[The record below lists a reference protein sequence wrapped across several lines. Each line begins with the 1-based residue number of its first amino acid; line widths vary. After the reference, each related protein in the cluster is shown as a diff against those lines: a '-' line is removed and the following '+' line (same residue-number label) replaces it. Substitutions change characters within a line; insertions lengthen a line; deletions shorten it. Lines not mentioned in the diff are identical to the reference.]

1 MHRARGQD
9 PPRADQRSSSGGRMT
24 SQLLAQ
30 LAIFVISAF
39 LGFELISRVP
49 NLLHTPLMSA
59 TNAIHGIVL
68 VGAIIALASA
78 SDGFTATVGLIAV
91 VFGAMNVVG
100 GFWVTTRMLGMFGPP
115 KKRVKKREEWPLQV
129 APFLAYLAA
138 AALFIYGIRRLRT
151 PETARS
157 GNTLAAVGMVIALVA
172 TIFVADIDRVLG
184 ALEIGAG
191 VLVGSMIGAVAAQR
205 VQMTAMPQMVAA
217 FNGVGGAAAALV
229 AVSEFYRVEA
239 LGVVQETLVS
249 AITVLLSVIIGTISF
264 SGSIIAF
271 VKLQEL
277 ALGGSVTFPLQ
288 QVVNALIALSILLLS
303 ANIVADG
310 AILPF
315 LSPLASLYVILGAAL
330 LLGVL
335 FVIPI
340 GGAGMSIVIS
350 LLNAFTGLAAAASG
364 FVLSNYALIISGT
377 LVGASGTILTRLMSG
392 ALGRPLGK
400 IIFAGIAASGTSS
413 GGQQQDREVNDA
425 SASEVGEYLADDAEK
440 VIVVPGY
447 GLAVAQAQQAMRD
460 LVETLE
466 SEGKEVLFGIHPVAG
481 RMPGHMNVLLT
492 EVGIPYEKLYDLEDI
507 NPEFEETDAAIIV
520 GANDVVNP
528 AANDP
533 EQDSPISGMP
543 ILNVEAADRV
553 IFIKRSLSPGFAG
566 VDNPLFY
573 DTEKT
578 MMLFS
583 DAKQGLQDLNEA
595 VKNG

>member
-1 MHRARGQD
+1 M
-9 PPRADQRSSSGGRMT
+9 
-24 SQLLAQ
+24 
-30 LAIFVISAF
+30 
-39 LGFELISRVP
+39 
-49 NLLHTPLMSA
+49 
-59 TNAIHGIVL
+59 
-68 VGAIIALASA
+68 
-78 SDGFTATVGLIAV
+78 
-91 VFGAMNVVG
+91 
-100 GFWVTTRMLGMFGPP
+100 
-115 KKRVKKREEWPLQV
+115 QV
-129 APFLAYLAA
+129 APFIAYLAA

-157 GNTLAAVGMVIALVA
+157 GNTLAAGGMVIALIA
-172 TIFVADIDRVLG
+172 TIFVADIDNVLSVG
-184 ALEIGAG
+184 QISVG
-191 VLVGSMIGAVAAQR
+191 VLIGSVLGAVAAQR

-217 FNGVGGAAAALV
+217 FNGVGGGAAALV

-239 LGVVQETLVS
+239 LGQGQETLFS
-249 AITVLLSVIIGTISF
+249 AIAVLLSVIIGTVSF
-264 SGSIIAF
+264 AGSTIAF
-271 VKLQEL
+271 IKLQEL
-277 ALGGSVTFPLQ
+277 ALTGSVTFPLQ
-288 QVVNALIALSILLLS
+288 QVVNAAIFLGILFLS
-303 ANIVADG
+303 ANILAGGLV
-310 AILPF
+310 
-315 LSPLASLYVILGAAL
+315 LSPLVALYLILGASL

-340 GGAGMSIVIS
+340 GGADMPIVIS

-400 IIFAGIAASGTSS
+400 IIFAGIAAAGTSS
-413 GGQQQDREVNDA
+413 GGQQEDREVNDA

-440 VIVVPGY
+440 VIIVPGY
-447 GLAVAQAQQAMRD
+447 GLAVAQAQQALRD

-507 NPEFEETDAAIIV
+507 NPEFDDADAAIIV

-528 AANDP
+528 SANDP
-533 EQDSPISGMP
+533 EVESPISGMP
-543 ILNVEAADRV
+543 VLTVENAERV

-583 DAKQGLQDLNEA
+583 DAMQGLQDLNEA
-595 VKNG
+595 VNNG

>member
-1 MHRARGQD
+1 
-9 PPRADQRSSSGGRMT
+9 
-24 SQLLAQ
+24 
-30 LAIFVISAF
+30 
-39 LGFELISRVP
+39 
-49 NLLHTPLMSA
+49 
-59 TNAIHGIVL
+59 
-68 VGAIIALASA
+68 
-78 SDGFTATVGLIAV
+78 
-91 VFGAMNVVG
+91 
-100 GFWVTTRMLGMFGPP
+100 
-115 KKRVKKREEWPLQV
+115 
-129 APFLAYLAA
+129 
-138 AALFIYGIRRLRT
+138 
-151 PETARS
+151 
-157 GNTLAAVGMVIALVA
+157 
-172 TIFVADIDRVLG
+172 
-184 ALEIGAG
+184 
-191 VLVGSMIGAVAAQR
+191 
-205 VQMTAMPQMVAA
+205 MTAMPQMVAA
-217 FNGVGGAAAALV
+217 FNGVGGGAAALI

-239 LGVVQETLVS
+239 LGQGQETIVAS
-249 AITVLLSVIIGTISF
+249 IAVLLSVVIGTVSF
-264 SGSIIAF
+264 AGSIIAF
-271 VKLQEL
+271 TKLQEL
-277 ALGGSVTFPLQ
+277 ALTGSVTFPLQ
-288 QVVNALIALSILLLS
+288 QVVNAAIFLGILLLS
-303 ANIVADG
+303 VNIIAGGIV
-310 AILPF
+310 
-315 LSPLASLYVILGAAL
+315 LSPLVSLYLILGASL

-340 GGAGMSIVIS
+340 GGADMPIVIS

-413 GGQQQDREVNDA
+413 GGQQEDREVNDT

-440 VIVVPGY
+440 VIIVPGY

-492 EVGIPYEKLYDLEDI
+492 EVGIPYDKLYDLEDI
-507 NPEFEETDAAIIV
+507 NPEFDDADAAIIV

-528 AANDP
+528 SAGDP
-533 EQDSPISGMP
+533 EVESPISGMP
-543 ILNVEAADRV
+543 VLTVENAGHV

>member
-1 MHRARGQD
+1 
-9 PPRADQRSSSGGRMT
+9 
-24 SQLLAQ
+24 
-30 LAIFVISAF
+30 
-39 LGFELISRVP
+39 
-49 NLLHTPLMSA
+49 
-59 TNAIHGIVL
+59 
-68 VGAIIALASA
+68 
-78 SDGFTATVGLIAV
+78 
-91 VFGAMNVVG
+91 
-100 GFWVTTRMLGMFGPP
+100 
-115 KKRVKKREEWPLQV
+115 LQV

-157 GNTLAAVGMVIALVA
+157 GNTLAAVGMVIALIA
-172 TIFVADIDRVLG
+172 TIFVADIDKVLSAG
-184 ALEIGAG
+184 QILGG
-191 VLVGSMIGAVAAQR
+191 VLVGAIVGAVAAQR

-217 FNGVGGAAAALV
+217 FNGVGGGAAALI

-239 LGVVQETLVS
+239 LGQGQETLVS
-249 AITVLLSVIIGTISF
+249 SVAVLLSVIIGTVSF
-264 SGSIIAF
+264 AGSIIAF
-271 VKLQEL
+271 TKLQEL
-277 ALGGSVTFPLQ
+277 ALTGSVTFPLQ
-288 QVVNALIALSILLLS
+288 QVVNAAIFLGILLLS
-303 ANIVADG
+303 ANILVG
-310 AILPF
+310 GLV
-315 LSPLASLYVILGAAL
+315 LSPLVSLYLILGASL

-340 GGAGMSIVIS
+340 GGADMPIVIS

-400 IIFAGIAASGTSS
+400 IIFAGIAAAGSS
-413 GGQQQDREVNDA
+413 SSEQQEDREVNDA
-425 SASEVGEYLADDAEK
+425 SASEVGEYLADEAEK
-440 VIVVPGY
+440 VVIVPGY
-447 GLAVAQAQQAMRD
+447 GLAVAQAQQALRD

-507 NPEFEETDAAIIV
+507 NPEFEDADAAIIV

-528 AANDP
+528 SANDP
-533 EQDSPISGMP
+533 EVESPISGMP
-543 ILNVEAADRV
+543 VLTVENAEHV

-595 VKNG
+595 VKNS

>member
-1 MHRARGQD
+1 
-9 PPRADQRSSSGGRMT
+9 
-24 SQLLAQ
+24 
-30 LAIFVISAF
+30 
-39 LGFELISRVP
+39 
-49 NLLHTPLMSA
+49 
-59 TNAIHGIVL
+59 
-68 VGAIIALASA
+68 
-78 SDGFTATVGLIAV
+78 
-91 VFGAMNVVG
+91 
-100 GFWVTTRMLGMFGPP
+100 
-115 KKRVKKREEWPLQV
+115 LQV
-129 APFLAYLAA
+129 GPFIAYLAA

-157 GNTLAAVGMVIALVA
+157 GNTLAAVGMVIALIA
-172 TIFVADIDRVLG
+172 TVFVADIDNVLSVG
-184 ALEIGAG
+184 EISAG
-191 VLVGSMIGAVAAQR
+191 VLVGAVIGAVAAQR

-217 FNGVGGAAAALV
+217 FNGVGGGAAALI
-229 AVSEFYRVEA
+229 AVSEFYQVEA
-239 LGVVQETLVS
+239 LGQGQETIVAS
-249 AITVLLSVIIGTISF
+249 IAVLLSVVIGTVSF
-264 SGSIIAF
+264 AGSIIAF
-271 VKLQEL
+271 TKLQEL
-277 ALGGSVTFPLQ
+277 ALTGSVTFPLQ
-288 QVVNALIALSILLLS
+288 QVVNAAIFLVILLLS
-303 ANIVADG
+303 VNILAGGLV
-310 AILPF
+310 
-315 LSPLASLYVILGAAL
+315 LSPLVSLYLILGAAL

-340 GGAGMSIVIS
+340 GGADMPIVIS

-413 GGQQQDREVNDA
+413 GGQQEDREVNDT
-425 SASEVGEYLADDAEK
+425 SASEVGEYLADEAEK
-440 VIVVPGY
+440 IVIVPGY
-447 GLAVAQAQQAMRD
+447 GLAVAQAQQALRD

-507 NPEFEETDAAIIV
+507 NPEFDDADAAIIV

-528 AANDP
+528 SANDP
-533 EQDSPISGMP
+533 EVESPISGMP
-543 ILNVEAADRV
+543 VLEVENAEHV

-595 VKNG
+595 VKNS

>member
-1 MHRARGQD
+1 M
-9 PPRADQRSSSGGRMT
+9 
-24 SQLLAQ
+24 QLWTF
-30 LAIFVISAF
+30 I
-39 LGFELISRVP
+39 
-49 NLLHTPLMSA
+49 
-59 TNAIHGIVL
+59 
-68 VGAIIALASA
+68 
-78 SDGFTATVGLIAV
+78 
-91 VFGAMNVVG
+91 
-100 GFWVTTRMLGMFGPP
+100 
-115 KKRVKKREEWPLQV
+115 
-129 APFLAYLAA
+129 AYLVA
-138 AALFIYGIRRLRT
+138 AALFIVGIRRLRR

-172 TIFVADIDRVLG
+172 TIFVADIHRALG
-184 ALEIGAG
+184 AVEIGAG
-191 VLVGSMIGAVAAQR
+191 VLVGSVIGAVAAQR

-239 LGVVQETLVS
+239 LGVGQETSVS
-249 AITVLLSVIIGTISF
+249 AIAVLLSVIIGTISF

-288 QVVNALIALSILLLS
+288 QVVNALIALAILLLA
-303 ANIVADG
+303 ANIVAGG
-310 AILPF
+310 AIAEAVGLP
-315 LSPLASLYVILGAAL
+315 LSPLVSLYVILGLAL

-340 GGAGMSIVIS
+340 GGADMPIVIS

-364 FVLSNYALIISGT
+364 FVLDNYALIISGT
-377 LVGASGTILTRLMSG
+377 LVGASGTILTQNMSS

-400 IIFAGIAASGTSS
+400 IIFAGIAASGTSQ
-413 GGQQQDREVNDA
+413 GGGAEDREVHDA
-425 SASEVGEYLADDAEK
+425 SAGEVAEILADEAEK
-440 VIVVPGY
+440 VVIVPGY
-447 GLAVAQAQQAMRD
+447 GLAVAQAQGALRE
-460 LVETLE
+460 LTEALE

-492 EVGIPYEKLYDLEDI
+492 EVGIPYEKLYDLEEI

-583 DAKQGLQDLNEA
+583 DAKQGLQDVTSAL
-595 VKNG
+595 KNS

>member
-1 MHRARGQD
+1 
-9 PPRADQRSSSGGRMT
+9 
-24 SQLLAQ
+24 
-30 LAIFVISAF
+30 
-39 LGFELISRVP
+39 
-49 NLLHTPLMSA
+49 
-59 TNAIHGIVL
+59 
-68 VGAIIALASA
+68 
-78 SDGFTATVGLIAV
+78 
-91 VFGAMNVVG
+91 
-100 GFWVTTRMLGMFGPP
+100 
-115 KKRVKKREEWPLQV
+115 LQV

-172 TIFVADIDRVLG
+172 TIFVADIDKVLS
-184 ALEIGAG
+184 AAQIGAG
-191 VLVGSMIGAVAAQR
+191 VLVGSVLGAVAAQR

-217 FNGVGGAAAALV
+217 FNGVGGGAAALV

-239 LGVVQETLVS
+239 LGQGHETLVS
-249 AITVLLSVIIGTISF
+249 AVAVLFSVIIGTISF
-264 SGSIIAF
+264 AGSIIAF
-271 VKLQEL
+271 IKLQEL
-277 ALGGSVTFPLQ
+277 ALTGSVTFPLQ
-288 QVVNALIALSILLLS
+288 QVVNAAIFLGILLLS
-303 ANIVADG
+303 ANILAGGLV
-310 AILPF
+310 
-315 LSPLASLYVILGAAL
+315 LSPLVSLYLILGASL

-340 GGAGMSIVIS
+340 GGADMPIVIS

-400 IIFAGIAASGTSS
+400 IIFAGIAAAGSS
-413 GGQQQDREVNDA
+413 STEQQEDREVNDR
-425 SASEVGEYLADDAEK
+425 SAGEVGEYLADEAQK
-440 VIVVPGY
+440 VVIVPGY

-507 NPEFEETDAAIIV
+507 NPEFDDADAAIIV

-528 AANDP
+528 SANDP
-533 EQDSPISGMP
+533 EVESPISGMP
-543 ILNVEAADRV
+543 VLNVENAEHV

-566 VDNPLFY
+566 VDKPLFY

>member
-1 MHRARGQD
+1 
-9 PPRADQRSSSGGRMT
+9 
-24 SQLLAQ
+24 
-30 LAIFVISAF
+30 
-39 LGFELISRVP
+39 
-49 NLLHTPLMSA
+49 
-59 TNAIHGIVL
+59 
-68 VGAIIALASA
+68 
-78 SDGFTATVGLIAV
+78 
-91 VFGAMNVVG
+91 
-100 GFWVTTRMLGMFGPP
+100 
-115 KKRVKKREEWPLQV
+115 LQV

-157 GNTLAAVGMVIALVA
+157 GNTLAAVGMVIALIA
-172 TIFVADIDRVLG
+172 TIFVADIDKVLSAG
-184 ALEIGAG
+184 QILGG
-191 VLVGSMIGAVAAQR
+191 VLVGAIVGAVAAQR

-217 FNGVGGAAAALV
+217 FNGVGGGAAALI

-239 LGVVQETLVS
+239 LGQGQETLVS
-249 AITVLLSVIIGTISF
+249 SVAVLLSVIIGTVSF
-264 SGSIIAF
+264 AGSIIAF
-271 VKLQEL
+271 TKLQEL
-277 ALGGSVTFPLQ
+277 ALTGSVTFPLQ
-288 QVVNALIALSILLLS
+288 QVVNAAIFLGILLLS
-303 ANIVADG
+303 ANILVG
-310 AILPF
+310 GLV
-315 LSPLASLYVILGAAL
+315 LSPLVSLYLILGASL

-340 GGAGMSIVIS
+340 GGADMPIVIS

-400 IIFAGIAASGTSS
+400 IIFAGIAAAGSS
-413 GGQQQDREVNDA
+413 SSEQQEDREVNDA
-425 SASEVGEYLADDAEK
+425 SASEVGEYLADEAEK
-440 VIVVPGY
+440 VVIVPGY
-447 GLAVAQAQQAMRD
+447 GLAVAQAQQALRD

-492 EVGIPYEKLYDLEDI
+492 EVGIPYEQLYDLEDI
-507 NPEFEETDAAIIV
+507 NPEFEDADAAIIV

-528 AANDP
+528 SANDP
-533 EQDSPISGMP
+533 EVESPISGMP
-543 ILNVEAADRV
+543 VLTVENAEHV

>member
-1 MHRARGQD
+1 
-9 PPRADQRSSSGGRMT
+9 
-24 SQLLAQ
+24 
-30 LAIFVISAF
+30 
-39 LGFELISRVP
+39 
-49 NLLHTPLMSA
+49 
-59 TNAIHGIVL
+59 
-68 VGAIIALASA
+68 
-78 SDGFTATVGLIAV
+78 
-91 VFGAMNVVG
+91 
-100 GFWVTTRMLGMFGPP
+100 
-115 KKRVKKREEWPLQV
+115 LQV
-129 APFLAYLAA
+129 APFIAYLAA

-157 GNTLAAVGMVIALVA
+157 GNTLAAIGMVIALIA
-172 TIFVADIDRVLG
+172 TIFVADIDNVLSVG
-184 ALEIGAG
+184 QISVG
-191 VLVGSMIGAVAAQR
+191 VLIGSVLGAVAAQR

-217 FNGVGGAAAALV
+217 FNGVGGGAAALV

-239 LGVVQETLVS
+239 LGQGHETLVS
-249 AITVLLSVIIGTISF
+249 AVAVLLSVIIGTVSF
-264 SGSIIAF
+264 AGSTIAF
-271 VKLQEL
+271 IKLQEL
-277 ALGGSVTFPLQ
+277 ALTGSVTFPLQ
-288 QVVNALIALSILLLS
+288 QVVNAAIFLCILLLS
-303 ANIVADG
+303 ANILAGGPV
-310 AILPF
+310 
-315 LSPLASLYVILGAAL
+315 LSPLVSLYLILGASL

-340 GGAGMSIVIS
+340 GGADMPIVIS

-400 IIFAGIAASGTSS
+400 IIFAGIAAAGSS
-413 GGQQQDREVNDA
+413 ASEQQEDREVNDA
-425 SASEVGEYLADDAEK
+425 SASEVGEYLADEAEK
-440 VIVVPGY
+440 VVIVPGY

-507 NPEFEETDAAIIV
+507 NPEFDDADAAIIV

-528 AANDP
+528 SANDP
-533 EQDSPISGMP
+533 EVESPISGMP
-543 ILNVEAADRV
+543 VLTVENAEHV

-595 VKNG
+595 VKNS

>member
-1 MHRARGQD
+1 
-9 PPRADQRSSSGGRMT
+9 
-24 SQLLAQ
+24 
-30 LAIFVISAF
+30 
-39 LGFELISRVP
+39 
-49 NLLHTPLMSA
+49 
-59 TNAIHGIVL
+59 
-68 VGAIIALASA
+68 
-78 SDGFTATVGLIAV
+78 
-91 VFGAMNVVG
+91 
-100 GFWVTTRMLGMFGPP
+100 
-115 KKRVKKREEWPLQV
+115 LQV
-129 APFLAYLAA
+129 APFIAYLAA

-157 GNTLAAVGMVIALVA
+157 GNTLAAVGMAIALIA
-172 TIFVADIDRVLG
+172 TVFVADIDNVLSVG
-184 ALEIGAG
+184 QISVG
-191 VLVGSMIGAVAAQR
+191 VLIGSVLGAVAAQR

-217 FNGVGGAAAALV
+217 FNGVGGGAAALV

-239 LGVVQETLVS
+239 LGQGHETLVS
-249 AITVLLSVIIGTISF
+249 AIAVLLSVIIGTVSF
-264 SGSIIAF
+264 AGSTIAF
-271 VKLQEL
+271 IKLQEL
-277 ALGGSVTFPLQ
+277 ALTGSVTFPLQ
-288 QVVNALIALSILLLS
+288 QVVNAAIFLGILLLS
-303 ANIVADG
+303 ANILAGGLV
-310 AILPF
+310 
-315 LSPLASLYVILGAAL
+315 LSPLVSLYLILGASL

-340 GGAGMSIVIS
+340 GGADMPIVIS

-400 IIFAGIAASGTSS
+400 IIFAGIAASG
-413 GGQQQDREVNDA
+413 GGGSEQQEDREVNDK
-425 SASEVGEYLADDAEK
+425 SAGEVGEYLADDAEK
-440 VIVVPGY
+440 VIIVPGY

-507 NPEFEETDAAIIV
+507 NPEFDDADAAIIV

-528 AANDP
+528 SANDP
-533 EQDSPISGMP
+533 EVESPISGMP
-543 ILNVEAADRV
+543 VLTVENAEHV

-595 VKNG
+595 VKNS

>member
-1 MHRARGQD
+1 
-9 PPRADQRSSSGGRMT
+9 
-24 SQLLAQ
+24 
-30 LAIFVISAF
+30 V
-39 LGFELISRVP
+39 
-49 NLLHTPLMSA
+49 
-59 TNAIHGIVL
+59 
-68 VGAIIALASA
+68 
-78 SDGFTATVGLIAV
+78 
-91 VFGAMNVVG
+91 
-100 GFWVTTRMLGMFGPP
+100 
-115 KKRVKKREEWPLQV
+115 QV
-129 APFLAYLAA
+129 WTFLAYLVA
-138 AALFIYGIRRLRT
+138 AALFITGIRRLRR

-157 GNTLAAVGMVIALVA
+157 GNTIAAVGMVIALVA
-172 TIFVADIDRVLG
+172 TIFVANIDQ
-184 ALEIGAG
+184 ALSTVEIGVG
-191 VLVGSMIGAVAAQR
+191 VLVGSVIGAVAAQR

-239 LGVVQETLVS
+239 LGSGQEPLVS
-249 AITVLLSVIIGTISF
+249 AIAVLLSVVIGTISF

-288 QVVNALIALSILLLS
+288 QVVNTLIALSILVLA
-303 ANIVADG
+303 ANIVTDG
-310 AILPF
+310 AVLPF
-315 LSPLASLYVILGAAL
+315 LSPLISLYVIIGAAL

-340 GGAGMSIVIS
+340 GGADMPIVIS
-350 LLNAFTGLAAAASG
+350 LLNAFTGIAAAASG
-364 FVLSNYALIISGT
+364 FVLDNYALIISGT
-377 LVGASGTILTRLMSG
+377 LVGASGTILTQNMSG

-400 IIFAGIAASGTSS
+400 IIFAGIAASGTSK
-413 GGQQQDREVNDA
+413 GGDQEDKEVNDT
-425 SASEVGEYLADDAEK
+425 SPEEVGEFLSDEAEK
-440 VIVVPGY
+440 VVIVPGY
-447 GLAVAQAQQAMRD
+447 GLAVAQAQGAIRE
-460 LVETLE
+460 LTEALE

-492 EVGIPYEKLYDLEDI
+492 EAGIPYEKLYDLEDI
-507 NPEFEETDAAIIV
+507 NPEFEDADAAIIV

-583 DAKQGLQDLNEA
+583 DAKQGLQDVTSAL
-595 VKNG
+595 K

>member
-1 MHRARGQD
+1 M
-9 PPRADQRSSSGGRMT
+9 
-24 SQLLAQ
+24 
-30 LAIFVISAF
+30 
-39 LGFELISRVP
+39 
-49 NLLHTPLMSA
+49 
-59 TNAIHGIVL
+59 
-68 VGAIIALASA
+68 
-78 SDGFTATVGLIAV
+78 
-91 VFGAMNVVG
+91 
-100 GFWVTTRMLGMFGPP
+100 
-115 KKRVKKREEWPLQV
+115 QV
-129 APFLAYLAA
+129 APFIAYLAA

-157 GNTLAAVGMVIALVA
+157 GNTLAAIGMVIALIA
-172 TIFVADIDRVLG
+172 TVFVADIDNVLSVGEISVGVVVG
-184 ALEIGAG
+184 A
-191 VLVGSMIGAVAAQR
+191 VIGAVAAQR

-217 FNGVGGAAAALV
+217 FNGVGGGAAALI

-239 LGVVQETLVS
+239 LGQGQETLVAS
-249 AITVLLSVIIGTISF
+249 IAVLLSVIIGTVSF
-264 SGSIIAF
+264 AGSIIAF
-271 VKLQEL
+271 TKLQEL
-277 ALGGSVTFPLQ
+277 ALTGSVTFPLQ
-288 QVVNALIALSILLLS
+288 QVVNAAIFLGILLLS
-303 ANIVADG
+303 ANILVG
-310 AILPF
+310 GLV
-315 LSPLASLYVILGAAL
+315 LSPLVSLYLILGASL

-340 GGAGMSIVIS
+340 GGADMPIVIS

-377 LVGASGTILTRLMSG
+377 LVGASGTVLTRLMSG

-400 IIFAGIAASGTSS
+400 IIFASIAASG
-413 GGQQQDREVNDA
+413 GGQSEQQEDREVNEK
-425 SASEVGEYLADDAEK
+425 SAEEVGEYLADDAQK
-440 VIVVPGY
+440 VVIVPGY

-507 NPEFEETDAAIIV
+507 NPEFDDADAAIIV

-528 AANDP
+528 SANDP
-533 EQDSPISGMP
+533 EVESPISGMP
-543 ILNVEAADRV
+543 VLSVENAEHV

>member
-1 MHRARGQD
+1 M
-9 PPRADQRSSSGGRMT
+9 
-24 SQLLAQ
+24 
-30 LAIFVISAF
+30 
-39 LGFELISRVP
+39 
-49 NLLHTPLMSA
+49 
-59 TNAIHGIVL
+59 
-68 VGAIIALASA
+68 
-78 SDGFTATVGLIAV
+78 
-91 VFGAMNVVG
+91 
-100 GFWVTTRMLGMFGPP
+100 
-115 KKRVKKREEWPLQV
+115 QV

-157 GNTLAAVGMVIALVA
+157 GNTLAAVGMVIALIA
-172 TIFVADIDRVLG
+172 TIFVADIDQVLSAG
-184 ALEIGAG
+184 EIVGG
-191 VLVGSMIGAVAAQR
+191 VLVGSVVGAVAAQR

-217 FNGVGGAAAALV
+217 FNGVGGGAAALI
-229 AVSEFYRVEA
+229 AVSEFYQVEA
-239 LGVVQETLVS
+239 LGQGQETLVS
-249 AITVLLSVIIGTISF
+249 SIAVLFSVIIGTVSF
-264 SGSIIAF
+264 AGSIIAF
-271 VKLQEL
+271 TKLQEL
-277 ALGGSVTFPLQ
+277 ALTGSVTFPLQ
-288 QVVNALIALSILLLS
+288 QVVNAAIFLGILLLS
-303 ANIVADG
+303 ANILAGGLV
-310 AILPF
+310 
-315 LSPLASLYVILGAAL
+315 LSPLVSLYLILGASL

-340 GGAGMSIVIS
+340 GGADMPIVIS

-400 IIFAGIAASGTSS
+400 IIFAGIAAAGSSS
-413 GGQQQDREVNDA
+413 GEQQEDREVNDA
-425 SASEVGEYLADDAEK
+425 NATEVGEYLADEAEK
-440 VIVVPGY
+440 VVIVPGY
-447 GLAVAQAQQAMRD
+447 GLAVAQAQQALRD

-507 NPEFEETDAAIIV
+507 NPEFDDADAAIIV

-528 AANDP
+528 SANDP
-533 EQDSPISGMP
+533 EVESPISGMP
-543 ILNVEAADRV
+543 VLTVENAEHV

-595 VKNG
+595 VKNA

>member
-1 MHRARGQD
+1 
-9 PPRADQRSSSGGRMT
+9 
-24 SQLLAQ
+24 
-30 LAIFVISAF
+30 
-39 LGFELISRVP
+39 
-49 NLLHTPLMSA
+49 
-59 TNAIHGIVL
+59 
-68 VGAIIALASA
+68 
-78 SDGFTATVGLIAV
+78 
-91 VFGAMNVVG
+91 
-100 GFWVTTRMLGMFGPP
+100 
-115 KKRVKKREEWPLQV
+115 LQV

-157 GNTLAAVGMVIALVA
+157 GNTLAAIGMVIALIA
-172 TIFVADIDRVLG
+172 TIFVADIDKVLN
-184 ALEIGAG
+184 AAEIGAG
-191 VLVGSMIGAVAAQR
+191 VLVGAVIGAVAAQR

-217 FNGVGGAAAALV
+217 FNGVGGGAAALV

-239 LGVVQETLVS
+239 LGQGQETLVS
-249 AITVLLSVIIGTISF
+249 AIAVLLSVIIGTVSF
-264 SGSIIAF
+264 AGSIIAF
-271 VKLQEL
+271 TKLQEL
-277 ALGGSVTFPLQ
+277 ALTGSVTFPLQ
-288 QVVNALIALSILLLS
+288 QVVNAAIFVGILLLS
-303 ANIVADG
+303 ANILAGGFV
-310 AILPF
+310 
-315 LSPLASLYVILGAAL
+315 LSPLVSLYLILGASL

-340 GGAGMSIVIS
+340 GGADMPIVIS

-392 ALGRPLGK
+392 ALGRPLSK
-400 IIFAGIAASGTSS
+400 IIFAGIAAAGSS
-413 GGQQQDREVNDA
+413 SSEQQEDREVNDR
-425 SASEVGEYLADDAEK
+425 SASEVGEYLADEAEK
-440 VIVVPGY
+440 VVIVPGY

-507 NPEFEETDAAIIV
+507 NPEFDDADAAIIV

-528 AANDP
+528 SANDP
-533 EQDSPISGMP
+533 EVESPISGMP
-543 ILNVEAADRV
+543 VLTVENAEHV

-595 VKNG
+595 VKNS

>member
-1 MHRARGQD
+1 
-9 PPRADQRSSSGGRMT
+9 
-24 SQLLAQ
+24 
-30 LAIFVISAF
+30 
-39 LGFELISRVP
+39 
-49 NLLHTPLMSA
+49 
-59 TNAIHGIVL
+59 
-68 VGAIIALASA
+68 
-78 SDGFTATVGLIAV
+78 
-91 VFGAMNVVG
+91 
-100 GFWVTTRMLGMFGPP
+100 
-115 KKRVKKREEWPLQV
+115 LQV

-172 TIFVADIDRVLG
+172 TIFVADIDRVLS
-184 ALEIGAG
+184 AAEIGVG
-191 VLVGSMIGAVAAQR
+191 VLVGSVLGAVAAQR

-217 FNGVGGAAAALV
+217 FNGVGGGAAALV

-239 LGVVQETLVS
+239 LGQGQETLFS
-249 AITVLLSVIIGTISF
+249 AIAVLISVIIGTLSF
-264 SGSIIAF
+264 AGSIIAF
-271 VKLQEL
+271 IKLQEL
-277 ALGGSVTFPLQ
+277 ALTGSVTFPLQ
-288 QVVNALIALSILLLS
+288 QVVNAAIFLGILLLS
-303 ANIVADG
+303 ANILAGGLV
-310 AILPF
+310 
-315 LSPLASLYVILGAAL
+315 LSPLVSLYLILGASL

-340 GGAGMSIVIS
+340 GGADMPIVIS

-400 IIFAGIAASGTSS
+400 IIFAGIAASG
-413 GGQQQDREVNDA
+413 GGGSEQQEDREVNDA
-425 SASEVGEYLADDAEK
+425 SAGEVGEYLADEAEK
-440 VIVVPGY
+440 VVIVPGY

-492 EVGIPYEKLYDLEDI
+492 EVGIPYAKLYDLEDI
-507 NPEFEETDAAIIV
+507 NPEFEDADAAIIV

-528 AANDP
+528 SANDP
-533 EQDSPISGMP
+533 EVESPISGMP
-543 ILNVEAADRV
+543 VLTVENAEHV

-573 DTEKT
+573 DTDKT

>member
-1 MHRARGQD
+1 
-9 PPRADQRSSSGGRMT
+9 
-24 SQLLAQ
+24 
-30 LAIFVISAF
+30 V
-39 LGFELISRVP
+39 
-49 NLLHTPLMSA
+49 
-59 TNAIHGIVL
+59 
-68 VGAIIALASA
+68 
-78 SDGFTATVGLIAV
+78 
-91 VFGAMNVVG
+91 
-100 GFWVTTRMLGMFGPP
+100 
-115 KKRVKKREEWPLQV
+115 QV
-129 APFLAYLAA
+129 WTFLAYLVA
-138 AALFIYGIRRLRT
+138 AALFITGIRRLRR

-157 GNTLAAVGMVIALVA
+157 GNTIAAVGMVIALVA
-172 TIFVADIDRVLG
+172 TIFVANIDE
-184 ALEIGAG
+184 ALSTVEIGVG
-191 VLVGSMIGAVAAQR
+191 VVVGSVIGAVAAQR

-217 FNGVGGAAAALV
+217 FNGVGGAAAALI

-239 LGVVQETLVS
+239 LGSGQEPLVS
-249 AITVLLSVIIGTISF
+249 AIAVLLSVVIGTISF

-288 QVVNALIALSILLLS
+288 QVVNALIALSILVLA
-303 ANIVADG
+303 ANIVTDG
-310 AILPF
+310 AVLPF
-315 LSPLASLYVILGAAL
+315 LSPLISLYVIIGAAL

-340 GGAGMSIVIS
+340 GGADMPIVIS
-350 LLNAFTGLAAAASG
+350 LLNAFTGIAAAASG
-364 FVLSNYALIISGT
+364 FVLDNYALIISGT
-377 LVGASGTILTRLMSG
+377 LVGASGTILTQNMSS

-400 IIFAGIAASGTSS
+400 IIFAGIAASGTSK
-413 GGQQQDREVNDA
+413 GGDQEDKEVNDA
-425 SASEVGEYLADDAEK
+425 SPEEVGEFLSDEAEK
-440 VIVVPGY
+440 VVIVPGY
-447 GLAVAQAQQAMRD
+447 GLAVAQAQGAIRELTD
-460 LVETLE
+460 ALE

-492 EVGIPYEKLYDLEDI
+492 EAGIPYEKLYDLEDI
-507 NPEFEETDAAIIV
+507 NPEFEDADAAIIV

-583 DAKQGLQDLNEA
+583 DAKQGLQDVTSAL
-595 VKNG
+595 K

>member
-1 MHRARGQD
+1 M
-9 PPRADQRSSSGGRMT
+9 
-24 SQLLAQ
+24 
-30 LAIFVISAF
+30 
-39 LGFELISRVP
+39 
-49 NLLHTPLMSA
+49 
-59 TNAIHGIVL
+59 
-68 VGAIIALASA
+68 
-78 SDGFTATVGLIAV
+78 
-91 VFGAMNVVG
+91 
-100 GFWVTTRMLGMFGPP
+100 
-115 KKRVKKREEWPLQV
+115 QV
-129 APFLAYLAA
+129 ATFVAYLAA

-157 GNTLAAVGMVIALVA
+157 GNTLAAAGMVVALIATV
-172 TIFVADIDRVLG
+172 FVADIDDVLSVG
-184 ALEIGAG
+184 QISIG
-191 VLVGSMIGAVAAQR
+191 VLAGGVVGAVAAQR

-217 FNGVGGAAAALV
+217 FNGVGGGAAALI

-239 LGVVQETLVS
+239 LGQGQETVVS
-249 AITVLLSVIIGTISF
+249 AIAVLLSVVIGTVSF
-264 SGSIIAF
+264 AGSVIAF
-271 VKLQEL
+271 TKLQEL
-277 ALGGSVTFPLQ
+277 ALTGSVTFPLQ
-288 QVVNALIALSILLLS
+288 QVVNAAIFLVILLLS
-303 ANIVADG
+303 VNIVAG
-310 AILPF
+310 GLV
-315 LSPLASLYVILGAAL
+315 LSPLVSLYLILAASL

-340 GGAGMSIVIS
+340 GGADMPIVIS

-413 GGQQQDREVNDA
+413 GGQQEDREVNDA

-440 VIVVPGY
+440 VIIVPGY

-492 EVGIPYEKLYDLEDI
+492 EVGIPYDKLYDLEDI
-507 NPEFEETDAAIIV
+507 NPEFDDADAAIIV

-528 AANDP
+528 SAGDP
-533 EQDSPISGMP
+533 EVESPISGMP
-543 ILNVEAADRV
+543 VLTVENAEHV

>member
-1 MHRARGQD
+1 
-9 PPRADQRSSSGGRMT
+9 
-24 SQLLAQ
+24 
-30 LAIFVISAF
+30 
-39 LGFELISRVP
+39 
-49 NLLHTPLMSA
+49 
-59 TNAIHGIVL
+59 
-68 VGAIIALASA
+68 
-78 SDGFTATVGLIAV
+78 
-91 VFGAMNVVG
+91 
-100 GFWVTTRMLGMFGPP
+100 
-115 KKRVKKREEWPLQV
+115 LQV

-157 GNTLAAVGMVIALVA
+157 GNTLAAIGMVIALIA
-172 TIFVADIDRVLG
+172 TIFVADIDKVLS
-184 ALEIGAG
+184 AAEIGAG
-191 VLVGSMIGAVAAQR
+191 VLVGSVLGAVAAQR
-205 VQMTAMPQMVAA
+205 VHMTAMPQMVAA
-217 FNGVGGAAAALV
+217 FNGVGGGAAALV

-239 LGVVQETLVS
+239 LGQGQETLVS
-249 AITVLLSVIIGTISF
+249 AVAVLFSVIIGTVSF
-264 SGSIIAF
+264 AGSIIAF
-271 VKLQEL
+271 IKLQEL
-277 ALGGSVTFPLQ
+277 ALTGSVTFPLQ
-288 QVVNALIALSILLLS
+288 QVVNAAIFLSILLLS
-303 ANIVADG
+303 ANILAGGIV
-310 AILPF
+310 
-315 LSPLASLYVILGAAL
+315 LSPLVSLYLILGASL

-340 GGAGMSIVIS
+340 GGADMPIVIS
-350 LLNAFTGLAAAASG
+350 LLIAFTGLAAAASG

-400 IIFAGIAASGTSS
+400 IIFAGIAASG
-413 GGQQQDREVNDA
+413 GGGSEQQEDREVNDR
-425 SASEVGEYLADDAEK
+425 SASEVGEYLADEAEK
-440 VIVVPGY
+440 VVIVPGY
-447 GLAVAQAQQAMRD
+447 GLAVAQAQQALRD

-466 SEGKEVLFGIHPVAG
+466 SEGKVVLFGIHPVAG

-507 NPEFEETDAAIIV
+507 NPEFDDADAAIIV

-528 AANDP
+528 SANDP
-533 EQDSPISGMP
+533 EVESPISGMP
-543 ILNVEAADRV
+543 VLNVENAEHV

>member
-1 MHRARGQD
+1 
-9 PPRADQRSSSGGRMT
+9 
-24 SQLLAQ
+24 
-30 LAIFVISAF
+30 
-39 LGFELISRVP
+39 
-49 NLLHTPLMSA
+49 
-59 TNAIHGIVL
+59 
-68 VGAIIALASA
+68 
-78 SDGFTATVGLIAV
+78 
-91 VFGAMNVVG
+91 
-100 GFWVTTRMLGMFGPP
+100 
-115 KKRVKKREEWPLQV
+115 LQV
-129 APFLAYLAA
+129 APFLAYLVA
-138 AALFIYGIRRLRT
+138 AALFIYGIRRLRK

-157 GNTLAAVGMVIALVA
+157 GNTLAAVGMVIALIA
-172 TIFVADIDRVLG
+172 TIFVADIDKVLSAG
-184 ALEIGAG
+184 QIVGG
-191 VLVGSMIGAVAAQR
+191 VLVGAVVGAVAAQR

-217 FNGVGGAAAALV
+217 FNGVGGGAAALI

-239 LGVVQETLVS
+239 LGQGQETLVS
-249 AITVLLSVIIGTISF
+249 SVAVLLSVIIGTVSF
-264 SGSIIAF
+264 AGSIIAF
-271 VKLQEL
+271 IKLQEL
-277 ALGGSVTFPLQ
+277 ALTGSVTFPLQ
-288 QVVNALIALSILLLS
+288 QVVNAAIFLGILLLS
-303 ANIVADG
+303 ANILAGGLV
-310 AILPF
+310 
-315 LSPLASLYVILGAAL
+315 LSPLVSLYLILGASL

-340 GGAGMSIVIS
+340 GGADMPIVIS

-400 IIFAGIAASGTSS
+400 IIFAGIAAAGSS
-413 GGQQQDREVNDA
+413 SSEQQEDREVNDA
-425 SASEVGEYLADDAEK
+425 SASEVGEYLADEAEK
-440 VIVVPGY
+440 VVIVPGY
-447 GLAVAQAQQAMRD
+447 GLAVAQAQQALRD

-466 SEGKEVLFGIHPVAG
+466 SDGKEVLFGIHPVAG

-507 NPEFEETDAAIIV
+507 NPEFEDADAAIIV

-528 AANDP
+528 SANDP
-533 EQDSPISGMP
+533 EVESPISGMP
-543 ILNVEAADRV
+543 VLTVENAEHV

>member
-1 MHRARGQD
+1 VQ
-9 PPRADQRSSSGGRMT
+9 
-24 SQLLAQ
+24 
-30 LAIFVISAF
+30 
-39 LGFELISRVP
+39 
-49 NLLHTPLMSA
+49 
-59 TNAIHGIVL
+59 
-68 VGAIIALASA
+68 
-78 SDGFTATVGLIAV
+78 
-91 VFGAMNVVG
+91 
-100 GFWVTTRMLGMFGPP
+100 FWT
-115 KKRVKKREEWPLQV
+115 
-129 APFLAYLAA
+129 FLAYLVA
-138 AALFIYGIRRLRT
+138 AALFITGIRRLRR

-157 GNTLAAVGMVIALVA
+157 GNTIAAVGMMIALVA
-172 TIFVADIDRVLG
+172 TIFVADIHKTLG
-184 ALEIGAG
+184 AVEIGAG
-191 VLVGSMIGAVAAQR
+191 VLVGSVIGAVAAQR

-239 LGVVQETLVS
+239 LEGGHETLVS
-249 AITVLLSVIIGTISF
+249 AITVLLSVVIGTISF

-277 ALGGSVTFPLQ
+277 ALSGSVTFPLQ
-288 QVVNALIALSILLLS
+288 QVVNALIALSILVLA
-303 ANIVADG
+303 ANIVTDG

-315 LSPLASLYVILGAAL
+315 LSPLVSLYVILGAAL

-335 FVIPI
+335 FVMPI
-340 GGAGMSIVIS
+340 GGADMPIVIS

-364 FVLSNYALIISGT
+364 FVLDNYALIISGT
-377 LVGASGTILTRLMSG
+377 LVGASGTILTRNMSS

-400 IIFAGIAASGTSS
+400 IIFAGIAASGTSK
-413 GGQQQDREVNDA
+413 GGDQEERDVHDA
-425 SASEVGEYLADDAEK
+425 SPEEVGEFLSNEAEK
-440 VIVVPGY
+440 VVIVPGY
-447 GLAVAQAQQAMRD
+447 GLAVAQAQGAIRE
-460 LVETLE
+460 LTEALE

-492 EVGIPYEKLYDLEDI
+492 EAGIPYEKLYDLEDI
-507 NPEFEETDAAIIV
+507 NPEFEDADAAIIV

-543 ILNVEAADRV
+543 ILNVEAADRIV
-553 IFIKRSLSPGFAG
+553 FIKRSLSPGFAG

-583 DAKQGLQDLNEA
+583 DAKQGLQDVISA
-595 VKNG
+595 IKS